1 MERVEGGPAWSDPE
15 PRSGDKEKTLHSVS
29 STSGVC
35 ECVSVRVRVCV
46 CVCVCDRLLRI
57 VHL

>member
-46 CVCVCDRLLRI
+46 CAYVTDY
-57 VHL
+57 